1 MREKLARSSGT
12 PANTVEKRGGT
23 LYGSS
28 GSSLLRPSMPKT
40 DPALPMQ
47 RMLPLLPMLRI
58 EPALPMLKIEPV
70 LPMRRIDP
78 ALPML
83 RTLKILP
90 MLPTLSKLPMP
101 NKPARPPA
109 PPPRDHSRCRPER
122 LVLRTRTP
130 LCPRRV

>member
-28 GSSLLRPSMPKT
+28 GSSLLRPPMLKT

-90 MLPTLSKLPMP
+90 MLPTLSKL
-101 NKPARPPA
+101 
-109 PPPRDHSRCRPER
+109 SRCRISPHVRR
-122 LVLRTRTP
+122 LLRRATTHAVAP
-130 LCPRRV
+130 NV